1 MVLEEVIGFLKKVPP
16 FQFLDEE
23 ILRDIASR
31 ITVEYYPKDTVILRQ
46 DGQPSEYLRIIKKG
60 SVKVFV
66 RTKDNEEVLID
77 YRGEGDSFGFLSLVS
92 GDRSRANVVAAE
104 DTLCYLIEKDVI
116 LALLE
121 KNPSLTEFFLKS
133 FLNKYIDKTYKEMRG
148 RSLLYGGGDKLLF
161 TTTVKELIAREP
173 VTASH
178 EISIKEAAEIMSRN
192 RISSLVLMDGN
203 APVGIITDRDLRD
216 KVVAKGKDI
225 NEPVSSIMSVSLVK
239 IDSKEY
245 CFEALLRM
253 VRYNIHHL
261 IVVEDGALKGIITN
275 HDLMMLQGVSPISIA
290 KEIETQQAI
299 DGLIPVSKKI
309 NQVIGLLLRDGAKA
323 TGITRIITELNDRLQ
338 RKILELAEKRFG
350 RPPLPYCWIVF
361 GSEGR
366 REQTF
371 KTDQDNAII
380 YADPASP
387 EEEKKARDYFT
398 VFADFVKKGLI
409 ECGYNACP
417 AGYMA
422 SNPQWCQPLK
432 TWKRYF
438 TNWISEPVSE
448 SVLKSLIFFDF
459 RGLHGDLNLA
469 DELRSHLN
477 TLLEGNKVFLGYMA
491 NAIIKN
497 RPPIGFLKA
506 FVVEKSGE
514 HKDELNLK
522 VKGIAPLVD
531 IVRLFSLEKT
541 LKETSTIDRINILKT
556 KHSIVKDHA
565 DELMHAFEFMMLLRI
580 HHQFEQ
586 MESGKTPDNFI
597 NPNKLSNLERRTL
610 KEAFHL
616 ISKLQDTLIERYK
629 ALIW

>member
-245 CFEALLRM
+245 CFEALLKM

-586 MESGKTPDNFI
+586 MESGKSPDNFI

>member
-1 MVLEEVIGFLKKVPP
+1 MVLEEVLNFLKKVPP

-23 ILRDIASR
+23 ILRSIASR

-77 YRGEGDSFGFLSLVS
+77 YRSEGDSFGFLSLVS

-116 LALLE
+116 LSLLE

-173 VTASH
+173 VTAFH

-261 IVVEDGALKGIITN
+261 IVVEDGTLKGIITN

-290 KEIETQQAI
+290 KEIETQQSI
-299 DGLIPVSKKI
+299 DGLIPVAKKI
-309 NQVIGLLLRDGAKA
+309 NHIIGLLLRDGAKA

-338 RKILELAEKRFG
+338 RKILDLAEKRFG

-380 YADPASP
+380 YADPVSP
-387 EEEKKARDYFT
+387 EEEKRARDYFT
-398 VFADFVKKGLI
+398 VFADFVKNGLI
-409 ECGYNACP
+409 ECGYSACP

-422 SNPQWCQPLK
+422 SNSQWCQPLK

-586 MESGKTPDNFI
+586 MESGKSPDNFI

-616 ISKLQDTLIERYK
+616 ISRLQDTLIERYK

>member
-1 MVLEEVIGFLKKVPP
+1 MVLEEVLTFLKKVPP

-23 ILRDIASR
+23 ILRSIASR
-31 ITVEYYPKDTVILRQ
+31 ITVEYYPKDTVILKQ

-77 YRGEGDSFGFLSLVS
+77 YRSEGDSFGFLSLVS

-104 DTLCYLIEKDVI
+104 DTICYLIEKELI
-116 LALLE
+116 LSLLE

-173 VTASH
+173 VTAPSH
-178 EISIKEAAEIMSRN
+178 ISIKEAAEIMSRN
-192 RISSLVLMDGN
+192 KISSLVLMDGD

-290 KEIETQQAI
+290 KEIETQQTI
-299 DGLIPVSKKI
+299 EGLTSVSKKI
-309 NQVIGLLLRDGAKA
+309 NQIIGLLLRDGAKA
-323 TGITRIITELNDRLQ
+323 TSITRIITELNDRLV
-338 RKILELAEKRFG
+338 RKILELTEKRFG

-398 VFADFVKKGLI
+398 VFADFVKNGLI

-422 SNPQWCQPLK
+422 SNSQWCQPLK

-469 DELRSHLN
+469 DELRAHLN

-497 RPPIGFLKA
+497 RPPIGFFKA

-556 KHSIVKDHA
+556 RHSIVKEHA

-586 MESGKTPDNFI
+586 MESGKSPDNFI

-610 KEAFHL
+610 KETFHL

-629 ALIW
+629 AFIW